1 MHGITLT
8 SAPSDW
14 EILQQTDKKAT
25 VTLKGS
31 FQVHPAAIQ
40 VGVDYVT
47 PIARVMKED
56 DNMTVIPWTKADHFT
71 CDDQFRGTFDITL
84 TLPAGGPY
92 RIDTSLETKSTIPDL
107 TWLYRGDCVLHLG
120 VGNLFIIAGQSN
132 SAGYSRDFCADAP
145 SMDVHLY
152 RNRSRWDIASH
163 PMNEST
169 FAGSLANEEMGVPGV
184 SPYLSFG
191 KTYAKMTGMPVGLIQ
206 TSLGGSPME
215 RWNPKDGDLYQN
227 MIDKIHQT
235 GGHYAGI
242 LWYQGCSDTNPE
254 PAAQYF
260 EHFRDYVE
268 AVRAELGYQIP
279 VFTMQ
284 LNRQIN
290 GINDE
295 CWGMVRDAQ
304 AKAAEKIPGVSILT
318 TTNLSLCDGI
328 HNTAQ
333 ANVALGEKLAKQ
345 CAEVLNGAEE
355 YQPPKL
361 VTIERTDEA
370 EQKAFQLEGSKI
382 WLKLTF
388 EHVKNCFLVYSAVG
402 KDSGFTLTD
411 QDGEVEILHIRGNR
425 ENKNH
430 LYLELSRE
438 VADEALLSFAWQAD
452 PVKQPPVDEVTFMPI
467 LSFYQK
473 KIILK

>member
-1 MHGITLT
+1 
-8 SAPSDW
+8 
-14 EILQQTDKKAT
+14 
-25 VTLKGS
+25 
-31 FQVHPAAIQ
+31 
-40 VGVDYVT
+40 
-47 PIARVMKED
+47 
-56 DNMTVIPWTKADHFT
+56 
-71 CDDQFRGTFDITL
+71 
-84 TLPAGGPY
+84 
-92 RIDTSLETKSTIPDL
+92 
-107 TWLYRGDCVLHLG
+107 
-120 VGNLFIIAGQSN
+120 
-132 SAGYSRDFCADAP
+132 
-145 SMDVHLY
+145 
-152 RNRSRWDIASH
+152 
-163 PMNEST
+163 
-169 FAGSLANEEMGVPGV
+169 
-184 SPYLSFG
+184 
-191 KTYAKMTGMPVGLIQ
+191 
-206 TSLGGSPME
+206 ME

-370 EQKAFQLEGSKI
+370 EQKAL
-382 WLKLTF
+382 
-388 EHVKNCFLVYSAVG
+388 
-402 KDSGFTLTD
+402 D
-411 QDGEVEILHIRGNR
+411 
-425 ENKNH
+425 
-430 LYLELSRE
+430 
-438 VADEALLSFAWQAD
+438 
-452 PVKQPPVDEVTFMPI
+452 
-467 LSFYQK
+467 
-473 KIILK
+473 

>member
-14 EILQQTDKKAT
+14 EIVQQTDKKAT
-25 VTLKGS
+25 VTVKGS

-40 VGVDYVT
+40 VGVERVT
-47 PIARVMKED
+47 PIVRVMRED

-71 CDDQFRGTFDITL
+71 CDEQFRGNFESTITI
-84 TLPAGGPY
+84 PAGGPY

-132 SAGYSRDFCADAP
+132 SAGYSRDFCIDPP

-152 RNRSRWDIASH
+152 RNRSKWDIASH

-215 RWNPKDGDLYQN
+215 RWNPVDGDLYQN
-227 MIDKIHQT
+227 MMDKVEQT
-235 GGHYAGI
+235 GGNYAGI

-254 PAAQYF
+254 PAAKYF
-260 EHFRDYVE
+260 EHFKAYVD
-268 AVRAELGYQIP
+268 AVREKLGYAIP

-304 AKAAEKIPGVSILT
+304 ARAAEEIPGVSVIT

-345 CAEVLNGAEE
+345 CAEVLDGAEE

-361 VTIERTDEA
+361 AKIERTDEE
-370 EQKAFQLEGSKI
+370 EQKTFQLEGSKI

-411 QDGEVEILHIRGNR
+411 KDGEVEILHIRGNR
-425 ENKNH
+425 EEKNH
-430 LYLELSRE
+430 LYLELARE
-438 VADEALLSFAWQAD
+438 VANEAELSFAWQAD
-452 PVKQPPVDEVTFMPI
+452 PIKQPPVDEVTFMPI
-467 LSFYQK
+467 LSFYKK
-473 KIILK
+473 KIKL

>member
-1 MHGITLT
+1 
-8 SAPSDW
+8 
-14 EILQQTDKKAT
+14 
-25 VTLKGS
+25 
-31 FQVHPAAIQ
+31 
-40 VGVDYVT
+40 
-47 PIARVMKED
+47 
-56 DNMTVIPWTKADHFT
+56 
-71 CDDQFRGTFDITL
+71 
-84 TLPAGGPY
+84 
-92 RIDTSLETKSTIPDL
+92 
-107 TWLYRGDCVLHLG
+107 
-120 VGNLFIIAGQSN
+120 
-132 SAGYSRDFCADAP
+132 
-145 SMDVHLY
+145 
-152 RNRSRWDIASH
+152 
-163 PMNEST
+163 
-169 FAGSLANEEMGVPGV
+169 
-184 SPYLSFG
+184 
-191 KTYAKMTGMPVGLIQ
+191 
-206 TSLGGSPME
+206 ME

-411 QDGEVEILHIRGNR
+411 QDGEVEIFHIRGNR

-430 LYLELSRE
+430 LYLELARE
-438 VADEALLSFAWQAD
+438 VADEAELSFAWQAD
-452 PVKQPPVDEVTFMPI
+452 PIKQPPVDEVTFLPV
-467 LSFYQK
+467 LSFYKK
-473 KIILK
+473 KITLK